1 MDRMQM
7 KRTALLALAAFCLAA
22 AHGRQAH
29 AQSGFALKGHFIVNA
44 TSAQEAEEARQIP
57 TADGFDLGAEYILPF
72 GVGLG
77 VSGYTASEKDSGV
90 DTREFTV
97 LAEANYFLRLPLLP
111 LAPYAGIHAGLGQFS
126 RDDVSDPALEIQ
138 DNSRS
143 QIGYQIGIRF
153 QPTPSLGID
162 GQWRHMSTSAASG
175 QSGRFERNQVL
186 LGVALF

>member
-1 MDRMQM
+1 MQM

-22 AHGRQAH
+22 AHGRQAQ

-44 TSAQEAEEARQIP
+44 SNAQEAQTARQIP

-72 GVGLG
+72 GLGLG
-77 VSGYTASEKDSGV
+77 VSGYTASENDSDFG

-111 LAPYAGIHAGLGQFS
+111 LAPYAGVHAGLGQFS
-126 RDDVSDPALEIQ
+126 RDDVTDPALEFE
-138 DNSRS
+138 DKSRS
-143 QIGYQIGIRF
+143 QIGYQIGVRF
-153 QPTPSLGID
+153 QPTATIGID

-175 QSGRFERNQVL
+175 QGGRFERNQVL

>member
-1 MDRMQM
+1 M

-22 AHGRQAH
+22 AHGRQAQ

-44 TSAQEAEEARQIP
+44 SSAEDAQENREIP

-72 GVGLG
+72 GLGLG
-77 VSGYTASEKDSGV
+77 VSGYTASEDDSDFG

-111 LAPYAGIHAGLGQFS
+111 LAPYAGIHAGLGQLS
-126 RDDVSDPALEIQ
+126 RDNVSDPDLEIR
-138 DNSRS
+138 DKSRS

-153 QPTPSLGID
+153 QPSPLIGID
-162 GQWRHMSTSAASG
+162 GQWRHMSTSTASG

>member
-1 MDRMQM
+1 M

-22 AHGRQAH
+22 AHGRQAQ

-44 TSAQEAEEARQIP
+44 SSAEDAQENREIP
-57 TADGFDLGAEYILPF
+57 TADGFDVGAEYILPF

-77 VSGYTASEKDSGV
+77 VSGYTASEKDSDFG

-111 LAPYAGIHAGLGQFS
+111 LAPYAGIHAGLGQLS
-126 RDDVSDPALEIQ
+126 RDNVSDPDLEIQ
-138 DNSRS
+138 DKSRS

-153 QPTPSLGID
+153 QPTATIGID